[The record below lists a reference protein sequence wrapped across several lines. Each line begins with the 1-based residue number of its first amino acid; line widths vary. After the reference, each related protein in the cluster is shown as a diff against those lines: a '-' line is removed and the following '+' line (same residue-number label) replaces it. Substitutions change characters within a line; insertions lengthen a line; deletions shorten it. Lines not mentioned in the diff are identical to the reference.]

1 MSMNAK
7 APTLASF
14 LIKQNAKIFRETMN
28 VGATMVSSL
37 TKTEFVGTW
46 TNAIGH
52 RVISQPP
59 SASINKEALSA
70 WTYQPLVVVHF

>member
-1 MSMNAK
+1 MNAK

-14 LIKQNAKIFRETMN
+14 LIKQNAKIYRGPMN

-37 TKTEFVGTW
+37 TKTEFVGTS

-59 SASINKEALSA
+59 SASINKEALNA
-70 WTYQPLVVVHF
+70 WSYLPLVLAHF